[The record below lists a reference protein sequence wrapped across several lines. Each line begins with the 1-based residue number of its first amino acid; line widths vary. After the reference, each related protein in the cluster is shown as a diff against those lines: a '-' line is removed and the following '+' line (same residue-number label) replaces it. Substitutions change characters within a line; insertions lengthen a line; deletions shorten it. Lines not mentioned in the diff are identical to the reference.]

1 MALLRISAFRR
12 FSIRALSIAL
22 VAIAGLCSAQEL
34 PKGWTIPA
42 VKLTRQAFRQK
53 DTNRFLA
60 ATGDFNGDGMQDKA
74 LILLNKG
81 TSKLGLFIC
90 LTTAK
95 GCDWHRLAEMDSA
108 FLDVMEIGT
117 VKSGKYETACGKGY
131 WQCGKDE
138 PETLVTKRDAIEFF
152 KDESASSVYVYNPRK
167 HAFTSIATSD

>member
-1 MALLRISAFRR
+1 VLGTG
-12 FSIRALSIAL
+12 IAEG
-22 VAIAGLCSAQEL
+22 ADYPSGQI
-34 PKGWTIPA
+34 
-42 VKLTRQAFRQK
+42 
-53 DTNRFLA
+53 DTSSVQTKRHDRFLA

-108 FLDVMEIGT
+108 FLDVMGIGT